1 LFIRRSADHCRG
13 GGGLLASRSLLLT
26 PGFYFLLFFFGFGF
40 DFAATLGF
48 EAFAFFAEEGLLL
61 GFDFW
66 FLGALLLLVAGR
78 LAEAFF
84 GWLFGLAE
92 EADLAV
98 FFDGWLFPPT

>member
-1 LFIRRSADHCRG
+1 
-13 GGGLLASRSLLLT
+13 LLL
-26 PGFYFLLFFFGFGF
+26 YFFRFFFAATFGF
-40 DFAATLGF
+40 DAFGF
-48 EAFAFFAEEGLLL
+48 DAFAFFTEEGLLL
-61 GFDFW
+61 DFDFW

-84 GWLFGLAE
+84 GWLFRLAE